1 MLTASYYTMDG
12 QQVGEPIDCNT
23 DDLEFATL
31 QAMAVTGFEL
41 LLMATQF
48 SVIGSDNKRMV
59 IGEQQCN

>member
-12 QQVGEPIDCNT
+12 QQVGDQINCNT

-31 QAMAVTGFEL
+31 QAIAVTGFEL
-41 LLMATQF
+41 LLMAANF

-59 IGEQQCN
+59 IGDKS